1 MTKQKLLETVGQMP
15 DNFDLDEL
23 IERLIV
29 IEKIDKAMD
38 NVVMGR
44 VVADEEARKRI
55 EEIKSKGR

>member
-1 MTKQKLLETVGQMP
+1 MP